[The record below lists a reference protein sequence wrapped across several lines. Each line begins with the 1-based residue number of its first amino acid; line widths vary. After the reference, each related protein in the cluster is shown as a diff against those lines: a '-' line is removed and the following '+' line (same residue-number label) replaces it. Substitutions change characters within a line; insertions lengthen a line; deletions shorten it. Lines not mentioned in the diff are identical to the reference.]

1 MSPLSGTKA
10 IPTGWSRHHAPVA
23 AGGMNAKCRIYDPAL
38 QVRGWDPVTESA
50 TLNRG
55 APVYDNLCRIQALND
70 ARSTPQA
77 DEQVT
82 HRSYLVQ
89 LLFDAPAIGQGWT
102 VVPYD
107 VINDTAGIHDQ
118 ELIVEDP
125 QEGSER
131 FTRDLVCTHVQR

>member
-1 MSPLSGTKA
+1 MSPLPGTKVT
-10 IPTGWSRHHAPVA
+10 PTGWSRHHAPVA

-38 QVRGWDPVTESA
+38 QVKGWDSATESA

-55 APVYDNLCRIQALND
+55 TPVYDNLCRIQALNN
-70 ARSTPQA
+70 AQSTPQA
-77 DEQVT
+77 DEQVA

-102 VVPYD
+102 VEPYD
-107 VINDTAGIHDQ
+107 VINDTAGLNGQ
-118 ELIVEDP
+118 ALIVEDP

-131 FTRDLVCTHVQR
+131 FTRDLICTHIQR

>member
-1 MSPLSGTKA
+1 MPFPGTRV
-10 IPTGWSRHHAPVA
+10 IDPGWSRHHAPVA

-38 QVRGWDPVTESA
+38 QVKGWDSATESA

-55 APVYDNLCRIQALND
+55 TPVYDNLCRIQALNN
-70 ARSTPQA
+70 AQSTPQA

-89 LLFDAPAIGQGWT
+89 LLFDAPAIGEGWT
-102 VVPYD
+102 VEPYD
-107 VINDTAGIHDQ
+107 VINDTAGLQDQ
-118 ELIVEDP
+118 VLIVDDP

-131 FTRDLVCTHVQR
+131 FTRDLICTHVQR

>member
-1 MSPLSGTKA
+1 MSPLPGTKV

-38 QVRGWDPVTESA
+38 QVKGWDSATESA

-55 APVYDNLCRIQALND
+55 TPVYDNLCRIQALNN
-70 ARSTPQA
+70 AQSTPQA

-102 VVPYD
+102 VEPYD
-107 VINDTAGIHDQ
+107 VINDTAGLHDQ
-118 ELIVEDP
+118 ALIVEDP

-131 FTRDLVCTHVQR
+131 FTRDLICTHVQR

>member
-1 MSPLSGTKA
+1 MSPLPGTKV

-38 QVRGWDPVTESA
+38 QVKGWDSATEST
-50 TLNRG
+50 TLDRG
-55 APVYDNLCRIQALND
+55 TPVYDGPCRIQALNN
-70 ARSTPQA
+70 AQSTPQA
-77 DEQVT
+77 DEQVN

-89 LLFDAPAIGQGWT
+89 LLFDAPAIGEGWT

-107 VINDTAGIHDQ
+107 VINDTAGLNGQ
-118 ELIVEDP
+118 VLIVEDP

-131 FTRDLVCTHVQR
+131 FTRDLICTHVQR

>member
-1 MSPLSGTKA
+1 MSPLPGTKV

-38 QVRGWDPVTESA
+38 QVRGWDPATESA

-55 APVYDNLCRIQALND
+55 IPVYDNLCRIQALND

-77 DEQVT
+77 DEQVN

-89 LLFDAPAIGQGWT
+89 LLFDAPAIGEGWA
-102 VVPYD
+102 VEPYD
-107 VINDTAGIHDQ
+107 VINDTADLHDQ
-118 ELIVEDP
+118 VLIVEDP

-131 FTRDLVCTHVQR
+131 FTRDLICTHVQR